1 MGRYIFTPEIFELI
15 DETEVGI
22 NDEIHLIDALT
33 KLDSLYGLI
42 YECKTYYIE
51 NRLDWLKASIEFG
64 LDD

>member
-33 KLDSLYGLI
+33 NWTHYMD
-42 YECKTYYIE
+42 
-51 NRLDWLKASIEFG
+51 
-64 LDD
+64 